1 MNSLIRVCTGINRVS
16 VANPPMCYEDISFIV
31 SEAIE
36 RQSDIILLPQL
47 AFCSPACGKILHN
60 PSLASSC
67 QTYLSLLCENFKAFT
82 GYLIVGL
89 PVWNNDCVTDV
100 MAVISSG
107 SVLALLPCENSVVN
121 NPSVKEN
128 TPLKVFEYGSLRFC
142 VITPSRNNLAARII
156 EAAATGCELIL
167 FPSYNPVT
175 VGYNNKLRKEL
186 SALSD
191 TLGVSIAFTNGGIGD
206 TSQPFLFS
214 GSCGLY
220 ECGNEFYFVSADLDN
235 SYSMMDIDVDIIRSD
250 KKFTYN
256 TEPVSSVNPTIIQKD
271 LMRLVCK
278 NPFLS
283 GNKQDDDSY
292 FEELFAMQ
300 VKSLTCRIQNTGI
313 TKLVIGVSGGL
324 DSTLALLVACEAL
337 CSLGL
342 EASNLIGIT
351 MPGFGTSDRTYYNA
365 LALIEQLGATYMD
378 IPIKNAVMVH
388 FDDIGHNVGTH
399 DVTYENAQARERT
412 QILFDI
418 ANKYRGL
425 VVGTGD
431 LSEGA
436 LGWCTFSGDHM
447 ASYNVN
453 ICITK
458 TNIRKMVAYLSEKHY
473 TESIALVLQDI
484 LDTPVSPELL
494 PLDENGEIA
503 QCTEE
508 ILGPYELHDFFLYY
522 FVKYNM
528 RPDKIFYYACVAF
541 G

>member
-1 MNSLIRVCTGINRVS
+1 
-16 VANPPMCYEDISFIV
+16 
-31 SEAIE
+31 
-36 RQSDIILLPQL
+36 
-47 AFCSPACGKILHN
+47 
-60 PSLASSC
+60 
-67 QTYLSLLCENFKAFT
+67 
-82 GYLIVGL
+82 
-89 PVWNNDCVTDV
+89 
-100 MAVISSG
+100 
-107 SVLALLPCENSVVN
+107 
-121 NPSVKEN
+121 
-128 TPLKVFEYGSLRFC
+128 
-142 VITPSRNNLAARII
+142 
-156 EAAATGCELIL
+156 
-167 FPSYNPVT
+167 
-175 VGYNNKLRKEL
+175 
-186 SALSD
+186 
-191 TLGVSIAFTNGGIGD
+191 
-206 TSQPFLFS
+206 
-214 GSCGLY
+214 
-220 ECGNEFYFVSADLDN
+220 
-235 SYSMMDIDVDIIRSD
+235 
-250 KKFTYN
+250 
-256 TEPVSSVNPTIIQKD
+256 
-271 LMRLVCK
+271 
-278 NPFLS
+278 
-283 GNKQDDDSY
+283 
-292 FEELFAMQ
+292 
-300 VKSLTCRIQNTGI
+300 
-313 TKLVIGVSGGL
+313 
-324 DSTLALLVACEAL
+324 
-337 CSLGL
+337 
-342 EASNLIGIT
+342 NLIGIT

-541 G
+541 GGEFKRTFILEKLQIFIKRLFAGQFKRSCSPDCAIISDVNLSLQNFYIPSDCSPQLLLEQLQNIIL